1 MGRILFVSIALWGSI
16 SNVWGQE
23 ARHYRVVETEYV
35 QAVDFTLKAAAG
47 ACIIKP
53 TKSRHP
59 INIFGH
65 PEYEKVKPVF
75 DTWMHGETQ
84 MVNFF
89 LEQEQPLGLGKKL
102 SYSVFNEEPLPE
114 NKKWHIYLTDALPL
128 SLNLNYGIGK
138 ADVDLSEMSVRQ
150 LKVNTGSADVRIGY
164 APGKMNKVEMD
175 TFMVKVSMGSLNI
188 EQVNLSRARVVI
200 AEVGFGT
207 LNLGLDDR
215 INESNRISASVG
227 AGNLNVS
234 LPPSNIPVIVYINN
248 SPLCRISLGDGFHQ
262 VKPNVYA
269 NSSYREN
276 AKNLLTFD
284 LDVGLGKISFLTK

>member
-16 SNVWGQE
+16 YDVWGQE
-23 ARHYRVVETEYV
+23 ARHYRVVENEVV
-35 QAVDFTLKAAAG
+35 QAVDFTLRAAAG

-53 TKSRHP
+53 TQSRHP

-65 PEYEKVKPVF
+65 PEHEKVKPVF
-75 DTWMHGETQ
+75 DTWMHGQTQ
-84 MVNFF
+84 KVNFF
-89 LEQEQPLGLGKKL
+89 LEQEHPVGLGKKL
-102 SYSVFNEEPLPE
+102 SYSVFNETSTEE
-114 NKKWHIYLTDALPL
+114 DKKWHIYLTDAVPL

-150 LKVNTGSADVRIGY
+150 LKVYTGSANVRIGY
-164 APGKMNKVEMD
+164 APGKMNKIEMD

-188 EQVNLSRARVVI
+188 EQVNLSRAKIVI

-207 LNLGLDDR
+207 LNLGLGDKSL
-215 INESNRISASVG
+215 EGNRISASVG
-227 AGNLNVS
+227 AGNLNIS

-262 VKPNVYA
+262 IKPNVYA
-269 NSSYREN
+269 NSSYKEN

-284 LDVGLGKISFLTK
+284 LDVGLGKISFVTK

>member
-1 MGRILFVSIALWGSI
+1 MGRILFVCIALWGSI
-16 SNVWGQE
+16 YNVIGQE
-23 ARHYRVVETEYV
+23 TRHYRVVETEYV

-59 INIFGH
+59 INIFGN
-65 PEYEKVKPVF
+65 PEHEKVKPVF

-84 MVNFF
+84 MVNFL
-89 LEQEQPLGLGKKL
+89 LEQEQPVGLGKKL
-102 SYSVFNEEPLPE
+102 SYSMFNEEPLLE
-114 NKKWHIYLTDALPL
+114 NKQWHIYLTDALPL

-138 ADVDLSEMSVRQ
+138 ADVDLSEMSVRK

-164 APGKMNKVEMD
+164 APGKMNKIEMD

-188 EQVNLSRARVVI
+188 EQVNLSRAHVVI

-207 LNLGLDDR
+207 LNLGLDDK
-215 INESNRISASVG
+215 IYAGNRISASVG

-248 SPLCRISLGDGFHQ
+248 SPLCRISLGEGFHQ
-262 VKPNVYA
+262 IEPNVYA
-269 NSSYREN
+269 NSSYEEN

-284 LDVGLGKISFLTK
+284 LDVGLGKISFVTK

>member
-1 MGRILFVSIALWGSI
+1 MGRILFVSIALWGGI
-16 SNVWGQE
+16 YNVWGQE
-23 ARHYRVVETEYV
+23 TRHYRVVETEYV
-35 QAVDFTLKAAAG
+35 QAIDFTLKAASG

-59 INIFGH
+59 INIFGN
-65 PEYEKVKPVF
+65 PEHEKVKPVF

-84 MVNFF
+84 MVNFL
-89 LEQEQPLGLGKKL
+89 LEQEQPVGLGKKL
-102 SYSVFNEEPLPE
+102 SYSVFKEEPLPE
-114 NKKWHIYLTDALPL
+114 NKQWHIYLTDALPL

-164 APGKMNKVEMD
+164 APGKMNKIEMD

-215 INESNRISASVG
+215 INENNRISASVG

-262 VKPNVYA
+262 IEPNVYA
-269 NSSYREN
+269 NGSYKEN

-284 LDVGLGKISFLTK
+284 LDVGLGKISFVTK